1 MSQSFNTY
9 CLMPPFKLQLI
20 SCLWCIRLRFSYIWS
35 LSSAR
40 VRTRDTGN
48 QLTGVK
54 STKILIGLTKKLRF
68 FSAQLLSEVRR
79 LRDSDIFWHRV
90 KPSQAPGYLEVVKR
104 PMDLGT
110 IQRNLEDNFYD
121 SRAKFMRD
129 INQVGLVLKYFE
141 PANRNWLC
149 YCWVEGL
156 FCAT

>member
-1 MSQSFNTY
+1 M
-9 CLMPPFKLQLI
+9 
-20 SCLWCIRLRFSYIWS
+20 
-35 LSSAR
+35 
-40 VRTRDTGN
+40 
-48 QLTGVK
+48 
-54 STKILIGLTKKLRF
+54 
-68 FSAQLLSEVRR
+68 SEVRR

-141 PANRNWLC
+141 PANHNWVSYKL
-149 YCWVEGL
+149 GL
-156 FCAT
+156 LEVA